1 MFTNEDAFFII
12 KKICCQNRLLL
23 IGSTGGLRI
32 VRALCSQGIVL
43 LRNLTKRELVCT
55 KRELVCTKYVKCTFR
70 KAIFQ
75 EKKVKNRTI
84 SGNSYY

>member
-43 LRNLTKRELVCT
+43 LRNRT